1 MNLEGRHTLADGKLP
16 ALAPE
21 VVGDLIATA
30 ADISLL
36 VTADGR
42 IRAVMINPHHPSFGL
57 LSAWEGQRIEDV
69 LTPESVTKFRA
80 RSEALEPG
88 RGSAAVELNH
98 ADHRNFEFPVRYILH
113 RLPEDR
119 SILLLGRDLRPI
131 AEVQQQLVAAQ
142 LAMERDYETQ
152 REMETRYRVLMD
164 ASRDP
169 MVLVSMSTG
178 RIVDLNGAAAQLLGG
193 VRQDLLGAAI
203 AQEFEGRR
211 RGEFMETMANLAV
224 ADAVTPV
231 ELSARRSQKRI
242 LVTPRV
248 FRAAGERLLLCQLDP
263 AEPALATSDELTD
276 NLQRF
281 YNEGVDGIVF
291 ADAEGLIRGANE
303 AFLNMT
309 DSSSLASVRGRSLA
323 DFLARGSVD
332 LRLLLDSVR
341 RTGQLRLYSTRLT
354 TDFAGQIA
362 AEISATW
369 LDDRDQ
375 PLLALV
381 VRDASRADAL
391 RRPSAQ
397 PGAPDEPVRN
407 VMELVGNSTLKDIV
421 AETTDVVEK
430 MCIETALEL
439 TRNNRV
445 AAAEMLSLSRQ
456 SLYVKLRKFGLL
468 NKDE

>member
-1 MNLEGRHTLADGKLP
+1 MLAGGSLP
-16 ALAPE
+16 SLAPDL
-21 VVGDLIATA
+21 VRDLIATA

-36 VTADGR
+36 VSQEGVV
-42 IRAVMINPHHPSFGL
+42 RAVIANPHHPSFGQ
-57 LSAWEGQRIEDV
+57 LSEWEGRPLEEV
-69 LTPESVTKFRA
+69 LTAESVAKFRL
-80 RSEALEPG
+80 RSEGLEPG
-88 RGSAAVELNH
+88 CGSVAVELNH
-98 ADHRNFEFPVRYILH
+98 IDPRSFEFPIRYILH
-113 RLPEDR
+113 RLPADR
-119 SILLLGRDLRPI
+119 SILMLGRDLRPI

-152 REMETRYRVLMD
+152 REMETRYRVVLD
-164 ASRDP
+164 VSRDP

-178 RIVDLNGAAAQLLGG
+178 RIVDLNSAAGLLLGG

-211 RGEFMETMANLAV
+211 RGEFMETMTNLA
-224 ADAVTPV
+224 ATESAAPV
-231 ELSARRSQKRI
+231 EVLARRSQKRL
-242 LVTPRV
+242 LVMPRV
-248 FRAAGERLLLCQLDP
+248 FRAAGERLLLCQIDS
-263 AEPALATSDELTD
+263 ADATQPVGDELSE
-276 NLQRF
+276 NLARL
-281 YNEGVDGIVF
+281 YHEGVDGIVF
-291 ADAEGLIRGANE
+291 ADSEGTIRGANE

-309 DSSSLASVRGRSLA
+309 DSSSLAAIRGRSLA

-332 LRLLLDSVR
+332 LRVLIDSVR
-341 RTGQLRLYSTRLT
+341 RTGQLRLYATRLT

-369 LDDRDQ
+369 LDDRER
-375 PLLALV
+375 PLLVLV
-381 VRDASRADAL
+381 VRDTSRADTM
-391 RRPSAQ
+391 RRPMPAT
-397 PGAPDEPVRN
+397 GVIDEPARN

>member
-1 MNLEGRHTLADGKLP
+1 MLADGSLP
-16 ALAPE
+16 SLAPE
-21 VVGDLIATA
+21 LVRDVVATA
-30 ADISLL
+30 ADISVL
-36 VTADGR
+36 VSAEGL
-42 IRAVMINPHHPSFGL
+42 IRTVMVNPHHPSFGQ
-57 LSAWEGQRIEDV
+57 LSGWAGKPLAEV
-69 LTPESVTKFRA
+69 LTPESINKFRA
-80 RSEALEPG
+80 RSEGLEPG
-88 RGSAAVELNH
+88 RGSASVELNH
-98 ADHRNFEFPVRYILH
+98 ADQRNFEFPVRYILH

-119 SILLLGRDLRPI
+119 SILMLGRDLRPI
-131 AEVQQQLVAAQ
+131 AEVQQQLVSAQ

-152 REMETRYRVLMD
+152 REMETRYRVVLD
-164 ASRDP
+164 VSRDA

-178 RIVDLNGAAAQLLGG
+178 RIVDLNGAAGVLLGG
-193 VRQDLLGAAI
+193 VRQDLLGAAV

-211 RGEFMETMANLAV
+211 RGEFMETMANV
-224 ADAVTPV
+224 AASDSITPI
-231 ELSARRSQKRI
+231 ELVARRSQKRL

-263 AEPALATSDELTD
+263 AEVAQPVSDELSD
-276 NLQRF
+276 GLARL
-281 YNEGVDGIVF
+281 YHEGVDGIVF
-291 ADAEGLIRGANE
+291 ADAEGTIRGANE

-323 DFLARGSVD
+323 DFLARGTVD
-332 LRLLLDSVR
+332 LRVLIDSVR
-341 RTGQLRLYSTRLT
+341 RTGQLRLYATRLT

-369 LDDRDQ
+369 LDDREQ
-375 PLLALV
+375 PLLVLV
-381 VRDASRADAL
+381 VRDVSRADTL
-391 RRPSAQ
+391 RRPVPAT
-397 PGAPDEPVRN
+397 GVIDEPVRN